1 MFGLGMGEIV
11 IILVVALLFLGP
23 TKLPDAA
30 KQIGKAIRE
39 LRKQTQNLQE
49 TIEQD
54 EHIGGT
60 VRELKSALRGD
71 EIFTPIKPKVTPPDG
86 EKPVPQGAIAGQPE
100 SGTPAA
106 PPLPP
111 GGLPVPSAAAAAPAE
126 PVVVASAAAVDK
138 LAPAAPV
145 TPSTTSSSSSPSPSP
160 SPSPSHHG

>member
-1 MFGLGMGEIV
+1 MGEIV

-39 LRKQTQNLQE
+39 LRKHTQNLQE

-71 EIFTPIKPKVTPPDG
+71 EIFTPPKPKVTPLDG
-86 EKPVPQGAIAGQPE
+86 EKPVAQGPQ
-100 SGTPAA
+100 PAA
-106 PPLPP
+106 PEPGTPVAAPLPP
-111 GGLPVPSAAAAAPAE
+111 TGLPVAVAEPTPVVTAAAAPASAHPAGAE
-126 PVVVASAAAVDK
+126 PSG
-138 LAPAAPV
+138 APV
-145 TPSTTSSSSSPSPSP
+145 PPSPES
-160 SPSPSHHG
+160 SHHG